1 MALNHAPVGST
12 PAPEAMP
19 PRTACGSAFVRRT
32 ARFDPGWRLAFV
44 VERDTRWPE
53 GPVARRVM
61 PVRIRPDVLDPLWP
75 GVRHSLAWTG
85 RPGRHRE
92 RLHVTVVSAVQH
104 ASSPSSQGRFES
116 GRSLASRTSPTW
128 QEAPGPDPG
137 GLRFESAV
145 RYSWK
150 VNRPGRRARPL
161 SGARVTPC
169 RSSRPPSAMEDE
181 PARRLAPAETRAAA
195 KAVRFEFSVL
205 CHPLPVRTGPG
216 SRFGE

>member
-1 MALNHAPVGST
+1 MHPALTRGNGVRASGGARGSDGNWQTWLTQNKPHARST
-12 PAPEAMP
+12 RVSRTQCPFVQQAGRRTLAALIVVRIHEGQLMP
-19 PRTACGSAFVRRT
+19 MRAARGSAFVRRT
-32 ARFDPGWRLAFV
+32 ARFDPGHRLFPRRRWR
-44 VERDTRWPE
+44 
-53 GPVARRVM
+53 
-61 PVRIRPDVLDPLWP
+61 VRAP
-75 GVRHSLAWTG
+75 SSA
-85 RPGRHRE
+85 
-92 RLHVTVVSAVQH
+92 HVTVVSAVQH

-169 RSSRPPSAMEDE
+169 RSSRPPSAMEGE
-181 PARRLAPAETRAAA
+181 PAGRLAPAGNRVGA
-195 KAVRFEFSVL
+195 
-205 CHPLPVRTGPG
+205 
-216 SRFGE
+216 